1 MSPRITLRQHHRQEK
16 FQNEELQPMVKHGLL
31 SRILVIHNA
40 LISSGAHSR
49 VSILAIPYP
58 DVRAGQIE
66 TSE

>member
-1 MSPRITLRQHHRQEK
+1 
-16 FQNEELQPMVKHGLL
+16 MVKHGLL

>member
-1 MSPRITLRQHHRQEK
+1 
-16 FQNEELQPMVKHGLL
+16 MVKHGLL

-58 DVRAGQIE
+58 EPHWSALCLKMECDPSTLAR
-66 TSE
+66 S